1 MSKFNFFSRHGK
13 ALVANSAFGN
23 TNKEKAKFFASALL
37 ISSAGGLV
45 ISNIILTDER
55 IETLSRTTAKAFERL
70 GIRYPFNQA
79 QAFSTADHGLHPP
92 HFPWEFEKFY
102 KTFDHSA

>member
-1 MSKFNFFSRHGK
+1 MNFFGRHGK
-13 ALVANSAFGN
+13 TLATTSAFGN
-23 TNKEKAKFFASALL
+23 TYKDKAKFFASALL

-55 IETLSRTTAKAFERL
+55 IDSLSHKVAQAFERL
-70 GIRYPFNQA
+70 GIRFPFNRA
-79 QAFSTADHGLHPP
+79 EAFSTADHGLHPP

-102 KTFDHSA
+102 KTFDHAA